1 MNSLKKITEDNYDQD
16 DQMKANEHLVS
27 RVETLEQELAEDMK
41 TKSKKF
47 DHLFCILNILAAR

>member
-1 MNSLKKITEDNYDQD
+1 MNSLKKIKEDNYDQD
-16 DQMKANEHLVS
+16 DNMKANEHLVS

-41 TKSKKF
+41 TKGKKF